1 MKKLLLAVAVMTGSL
16 ATMAQQAFTLQEAID
31 YAAQHDR
38 TLRNAQLNIQDAE
51 GQIKEIRAIGLPKLN
66 GKIDYQH
73 FIDLP
78 TQILPDFISPAIY
91 GVLIQEGVIAPRTIE
106 MGPGQPVQFGLRNTL
121 NAGVE
126 ASMLVFDGTYL
137 VGLQASRL
145 YKDLVQLQTKQTE
158 RELQNRV
165 TDAYISTLV
174 FAETKRTIEQN
185 IANLESL
192 LTETQATVA
201 AGFGEQLD
209 LDRLNFSLQS
219 LRTQLATL
227 SRQEEQVK
235 NLLKFAMSYP
245 LDQDLT
251 VADDINTLLANDF
264 SLTADATLA
273 LNDRPEVA
281 VVDKSLELSDMDIK
295 QYKMGYYP
303 SVAAFG
309 SYQYSWQGDNLF
321 DDPASFPVTVVGAQ
335 VNVPIFDG
343 FEKRSK
349 IQRAQVAKEKAINQ
363 RQDLVRAIELEV
375 ATAKIAYQNAFEQV
389 ENAKRSEA
397 LAQKIYNTTK
407 TKYQAGIGSSFELLQ
422 AEQDLYRAQGEYQQA
437 LFGYLQAKADLKQ
450 ALGK

>member
-1 MKKLLLAVAVMTGSL
+1 MKNLLLAVAITMASL
-16 ATMAQQAFTLQEAID
+16 AAMAQQAFTLQEAID

-38 TLRNAQLNIQDAE
+38 TLRNAQLNVKDAE

-73 FIDLP
+73 FVDLP

-91 GVLIQEGVIAPRTIE
+91 GVLIQEGVIAPRPIE

-121 NAGVE
+121 NASVE

-145 YKDLVQLQTKQTE
+145 YKDLVDLQVKQTA
-158 RELQNRV
+158 REVQIRV

-185 IANLESL
+185 IANLEEL
-192 LTETQATVA
+192 LKEMQATYE

-209 LDRLNFSLQS
+209 IDRLNFSLQS
-219 LRTQLATL
+219 LRSQLANL

-235 NLLKFAMSYP
+235 NVLKFAMSYP
-245 LDQDLT
+245 LDQPIT

-281 VVDKSLELSDMDIK
+281 VVDKSLELADMDIK

-349 IQRAQVAKEKAINQ
+349 IQRAQVAKEQAINQ

-389 ENAKRSEA
+389 NNAKKNEE

-407 TKYQAGIGSSFELLQ
+407 AKYQEGIGSSFELLQ

-437 LFGYLQAKADLKQ
+437 LFSYLQAKADLKE